1 MNVNA
6 VSISMTDRVLL
17 MLGNKQI
24 ETEISEEVKHI
35 TSKFGVPGID
45 N

>member
-1 MNVNA
+1 MLAIAKLIVRT
-6 VSISMTDRVLL
+6 ISNID
-17 MLGNKQI
+17 NKQI
-24 ETEISEEVKHI
+24 ETEISDEVKHI